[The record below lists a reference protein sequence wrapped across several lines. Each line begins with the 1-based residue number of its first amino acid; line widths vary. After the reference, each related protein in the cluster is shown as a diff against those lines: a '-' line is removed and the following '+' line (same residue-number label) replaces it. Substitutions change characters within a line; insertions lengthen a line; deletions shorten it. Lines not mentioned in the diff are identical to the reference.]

1 MLGCNYNQSEVDAL
15 ILKAIDTIEL
25 GLIVED
31 YQTAFSTYLEQFEKL
46 KKAAQESM
54 DIQTISIGNLVLT
67 VERTGIPF
75 YTYKLTSKDFSI
87 CFVKTEMNSNPPIVV
102 KFFSEYLWSY
112 GCKQAYQ
119 NFLNWFSNFDAILLT
134 NKLSR
139 TDICVDTDEVVFKQ
153 IDSKGVVSRARKK
166 EERFVPSEFSEGREF
181 SGLKI
186 GARGSLHCRIYNK
199 LIELTVSGKTWF
211 KQIWQENGWDESKVV
226 WRVEFEIRRHILKQ
240 FAINTIEELLQ
251 KEDRLWAYLTGEW
264 LSIRQ
269 PSKDNVSRWK
279 VKRKWKIIE
288 SAGLNY
294 QPSPL
299 VRKVIKQGN
308 LLQLLNQ
315 TAGLM
320 LSVAALSK
328 HDNIE
333 DTSKVIQSWVEVK
346 LSHKNSTFNQEMHL
360 RRDRYLLPNQ
370 NEHGEMK
377 NDQ

>member
-1 MLGCNYNQSEVDAL
+1 M
-15 ILKAIDTIEL
+15 ILKAIDTLEF

-31 YQTAFSTYLEQFEKL
+31 YQSTFSSYLEEFEEL

-54 DIQTISIGNLVLT
+54 NIQTITIGSLVLT

-87 CFVKTEMNSNPPIVV
+87 YFMKTEMNSNPPIVI

-112 GCKQAYQ
+112 GCKHAYQ
-119 NFLNWFSNFDAILLT
+119 NFLDWFSNFDATLLT

-139 TDICVDTDEVVFKQ
+139 TDICVDTDEVTFKQ

-186 GARGSLHCRIYNK
+186 GARGGLHCRIYNK
-199 LIELTVSGKTWF
+199 LIELTVSGKSWF
-211 KQIWQENGWDESKVV
+211 KQIWLDNGWAESKVV
-226 WRVEFEIRRHILKQ
+226 WRVEFEIRRQVLKQ
-240 FAINTIEELLQ
+240 FSINTIEELLQ
-251 KEDRLWAYLTGEW
+251 KEDRLWAYLTGDW

-288 SAGLNY
+288 NAGLNY
-294 QPSPL
+294 QPSPI
-299 VRKVIKQGN
+299 VREVIKQGN

-328 HDNIE
+328 HDTIE

-370 NEHGEMK
+370 NKIGEME
-377 NDQ
+377 NEQ